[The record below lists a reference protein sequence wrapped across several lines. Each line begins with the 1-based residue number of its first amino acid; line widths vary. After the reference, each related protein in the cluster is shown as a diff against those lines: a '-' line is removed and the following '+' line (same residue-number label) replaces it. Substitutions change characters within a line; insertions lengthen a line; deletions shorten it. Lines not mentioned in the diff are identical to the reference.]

1 MAGCSVD
8 SMAERLAASSVEYSA
23 VSSVGHWVENLVET
37 TVACLVALKVD
48 SWAAHLAAQ
57 MVDS

>member
-1 MAGCSVD
+1 MMAGCSVD

-48 SWAAHLAAQ
+48 S
-57 MVDS
+57 